1 MPDTDLVID
10 VPVET
15 PPPEPQADVQVA
27 VAQPAPEPAA
37 SDEPVAALKKQYE
50 DLKKSDADTKA
61 ALAAKDAEARRHADE
76 ATRARQ
82 ALAQANVAIV
92 ESNTAAIDNA
102 IAAAEA
108 EAAAAARDQTAA
120 YQAGNFEE
128 AAAFGLKA
136 ARAVAKVERLSEGKA
151 DLDVRREQQRTTP
164 AQPQPPAN
172 DFESRISNAA
182 PRAKEWLRA
191 HPQYVTDERM
201 SLRAAAADSL
211 ALAEGIQRETDAYF
225 DFCERQLGLKSDP
238 APAQT
243 AQPARQQSRT
253 GTMPAAPVS
262 RDVSPTGGSTTGT
275 QVKLTPGEQRAAT
288 DGTITWNVND
298 PKIGAVKGQPV
309 GLKEYARR
317 KLAMTAEGRYD
328 RSFTE
333 S

>member
-15 PPPEPQADVQVA
+15 PPLEPQTETQVA
-27 VAQPAPEPAA
+27 VKPEPELVR
-37 SDEPVAALKKQYE
+37 SEEPIAALKQQYE

-102 IAAAEA
+102 LAAAQTEA
-108 EAAAAARDQTAA
+108 DSAAREQVAA
-120 YQAGNFEE
+120 LAAGEFEK
-128 AAAFGLKA
+128 AADLGRKA
-136 ARAVAKVERLSEGKA
+136 ARAEARIERLSEGKA
-151 DLDVRREQQRTTP
+151 DIEAQRRASQP
-164 AQPQPPAN
+164 AQTQPQPPAN

-191 HPQYVTDERM
+191 HPEYVNDERKA
-201 SLRAAAADSL
+201 LKAAAADSL
-211 ALAEGIQRETDAYF
+211 ARSEGIQRETDAYF

-262 RDVSPTGGSTTGT
+262 RDASPTGGSTSGT

-288 DGTITWNVND
+288 DGTVVWNYTD
-298 PKIGAVKGQPV
+298 PKIGAVKGAAV

-317 KLAMTAEGRYD
+317 KLAMTGEGRYD
-328 RSFTE
+328 RSFTDQ
-333 S
+333 